1 MADFSQL
8 ISLGREQA
16 RRSRR
21 EKKLRIDSDSS
32 DEDMKEIL
40 SGRGSRNVKETHE
53 RSSLSTSDDVFED
66 SQQRAFGSEDDGAFK
81 YGAAS
86 GQGDPKDFLND
97 MSSKR
102 DDASDVDEDMT
113 QFTPDRRP
121 ALVLVPET
129 QFSQGQA
136 EEAITEP
143 DRRQQQEPAPMHA
156 APDHE
161 QVDKPKPLS
170 QLTIA
175 EIEEVIKDHF
185 KEDDNGEEIAKKIV
199 GKWS

>member
-1 MADFSQL
+1 MMPL
-8 ISLGREQA
+8 ML
-16 RRSRR
+16 
-21 EKKLRIDSDSS
+21 
-32 DEDMKEIL
+32 
-40 SGRGSRNVKETHE
+40 
-53 RSSLSTSDDVFED
+53 
-66 SQQRAFGSEDDGAFK
+66 
-81 YGAAS
+81 
-86 GQGDPKDFLND
+86 
-97 MSSKR
+97 
-102 DDASDVDEDMT
+102 MT

-185 KEDDNGEEIAKKIV
+185 KEDDNGEEIAKKFV

>member
-66 SQQRAFGSEDDGAFK
+66 SQQRAFGSEHDGAFK

-102 DDASDVDEDMT
+102 HDASDVDEDMT

-185 KEDDNGEEIAKKIV
+185 KEDDNGEEIANKFV